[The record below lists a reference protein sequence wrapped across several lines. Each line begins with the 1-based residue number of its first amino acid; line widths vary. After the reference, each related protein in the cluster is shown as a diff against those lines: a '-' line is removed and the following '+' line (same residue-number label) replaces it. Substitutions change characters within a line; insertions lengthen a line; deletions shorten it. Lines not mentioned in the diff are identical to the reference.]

1 MAFSDIY
8 HKQVGLLMRA
18 LPYVAEESCFALKGG
33 TAINLFIRN
42 LPRLSV
48 DIDLTYLPVAERG
61 QSLTDIDAALKR
73 IGERIREVD
82 NNIHITESA
91 PRSQNEIT
99 KLVVRTKD
107 RVQIKIEVTPVLRGC
122 VYDPVNM
129 SVAQKTED
137 EFGFAEINVLSFA
150 DIYAGKIMAALDRQ
164 HPRDLFDVH
173 QLLENEGITD
183 ELRTALIV
191 YLISHDHSPHSLLDP
206 VLRDISLDFE
216 QNFLSQHFC
225 QEILTLHNY
234 AHLNHAIDHAGVNA
248 ALFRQS
254 CFSALACQFADRFA
268 HFFELALEGC
278 ARACRC
284 FQERSCSSHIVP
296 RGLPLPNAA
305 LHHKSCPAF
314 AVL

>member
-1 MAFSDIY
+1 
-8 HKQVGLLMRA
+8 MRT

-61 QSLTDIDAALKR
+61 QSLSDIDAALKR
-73 IGERIREVD
+73 IGSRILEVD
-82 NNIHITESA
+82 STIHITEST

-129 SVAQKTED
+129 TVAQKTED

-173 QLLENEGITD
+173 QLLENEGVTD
-183 ELRTALIV
+183 ELRTAVVV
-191 YLISHDHSPHSLLDP
+191 YLISHDHSPHSLLAP
-206 VLRDISLDFE
+206 LLRDLSQDFE
-216 QNFLSQHFC
+216 QNFVGMTTETIMLD
-225 QEILTLHNY
+225 TLLEAREKLISDVVANMPDSHKEFLRSFYSRKPDWELLGIDGVENLP
-234 AHLNHAIDHAGVNA
+234 AVRWRELNLNKSGDGT
-248 ALFRQS
+248 
-254 CFSALACQFADRFA
+254 CE
-268 HFFELALEGC
+268 ELLRKLE
-278 ARACRC
+278 
-284 FQERSCSSHIVP
+284 EVI
-296 RGLPLPNAA
+296 GL
-305 LHHKSCPAF
+305 
-314 AVL
+314 

>member
-8 HKQVGLLMRA
+8 HKQVSLLMRT
-18 LPYVAEESCFALKGG
+18 LPYVAEEACFALKGG

-61 QSLTDIDAALKR
+61 QSLSDIDAALKR
-73 IGERIREVD
+73 IGVRIREVD
-82 NNIHITESA
+82 NSINITESA
-91 PRSQNEIT
+91 PRSQSEIT

-122 VYDPVNM
+122 VYDPVTM

-173 QLLENEGITD
+173 QLIENEGITD

-206 VLRDISLDFE
+206 VLRDISQDYE
-216 QNFLSQHFC
+216 QNFVGMTTEAVALD
-225 QEILTLHNY
+225 TLLEARKTLITDVVGNMPDNHKEFLRSFYSRKPDWKLFDIDGVENLP
-234 AHLNHAIDHAGVNA
+234 AVRWRELNLDKSGEGTCERLLRKLEQVI
-248 ALFRQS
+248 
-254 CFSALACQFADRFA
+254 SA
-268 HFFELALEGC
+268 
-278 ARACRC
+278 
-284 FQERSCSSHIVP
+284 
-296 RGLPLPNAA
+296 
-305 LHHKSCPAF
+305 
-314 AVL
+314 

>member
-8 HKQVGLLMRA
+8 HNQVSLLMRT

-61 QSLTDIDAALKR
+61 QSLIDIDEALKR

-82 NNIHITESA
+82 NDIHITESA
-91 PRSQNEIT
+91 PQSQNEIT
-99 KLVVRTKD
+99 KLVVRTRD

-129 SVAQKTED
+129 TVAQKTEE

-206 VLRDISLDFE
+206 VLRDISQDFE
-216 QNFLSQHFC
+216 QNFAGMTTDD
-225 QEILTLHNY
+225 ITLDT
-234 AHLNHAIDHAGVNA
+234 LLGVREKLITDVVANMP
-248 ALFRQS
+248 
-254 CFSALACQFADRFA
+254 D
-268 HFFELALEGC
+268 
-278 ARACRC
+278 
-284 FQERSCSSHIVP
+284 
-296 RGLPLPNAA
+296 
-305 LHHKSCPAF
+305 HHKEFLRSFYSRKPDWKLLDIGGVENLPAVRWRELNLDKSGEGTCEELLRKLEKVIS
-314 AVL
+314 A

>member
-1 MAFSDIY
+1 MAFSELY
-8 HKQVGLLMRA
+8 HQQVRLLMRA

-48 DIDLTYLPVAERG
+48 DIDLTYLPIAGRG
-61 QSLTDIDAALKR
+61 QSLSNIDTALKN
-73 IGERIREVD
+73 ISERIREVD
-82 NNIHITESA
+82 HNIHITESA
-91 PRSQNEIT
+91 PGSQNEIT

-122 VYDPVNM
+122 VYDSVTM

-183 ELRTALIV
+183 ELRTAIIV

-206 VLRDISLDFE
+206 VLRDISQDFE
-216 QNFLSQHFC
+216 QNFIGMTTESVTLD
-225 QEILTLHNY
+225 TLHEVREKLIADVVGNMPEKHKEFLRSFY
-234 AHLNHAIDHAGVNA
+234 RRKPDWKLLGIDGVENLPAVRWRELNLDKSGDGT
-248 ALFRQS
+248 
-254 CFSALACQFADRFA
+254 CE
-268 HFFELALEGC
+268 ELLRKLEKVI
-278 ARACRC
+278 A
-284 FQERSCSSHIVP
+284 P
-296 RGLPLPNAA
+296 
-305 LHHKSCPAF
+305 
-314 AVL
+314 